1 MVYALSVLYCVV
13 PLLCFALLLLQPLF
27 VHFINF
33 LQLKTQV
40 SSRSLAR
47 SLVSVSVQLLPSV
60 EYQIHRMNA
69 SQAGQSQPG
78 QAIRHTSSSTA
89 AAAARVRRK
98 RRHCSC
104 VCVCVCLICACVFV
118 HSFARYVSLACSLY
132 VRKAE
137 ATQHSSHTHTHTALH
152 AHSPRTCVSD
162 SGNAFIVCVAEQKF
176 CCSSLY
182 EHTATA
188 AAATAS
194 LWTVAGYT

>member
-1 MVYALSVLYCVV
+1 MVWYGIWYVVYALSVLYCVV

-98 RRHCSC
+98 RRHCKCIS

-137 ATQHSSHTHTHTALH
+137 ATQHSSHTHTHSTLCTQ
-152 AHSPRTCVSD
+152 PTY
-162 SGNAFIVCVAEQKF
+162 VCI
-176 CCSSLY
+176 
-182 EHTATA
+182 
-188 AAATAS
+188 
-194 LWTVAGYT
+194 